1 MVFLESV
8 ATFEYLQINVSNNRQ
23 LNCVFILWS
32 IIRKDFFFLMYLT
45 NSILIYYQDFFTA
58 ALIFLRNM
66 YKKTW
71 DEKKFGNSSFK
82 SINCASGLHLYP

>member
-1 MVFLESV
+1 MFFLESV

-45 NSILIYYQDFFTA
+45 NSILIY
-58 ALIFLRNM
+58 
-66 YKKTW
+66 
-71 DEKKFGNSSFK
+71 
-82 SINCASGLHLYP
+82 